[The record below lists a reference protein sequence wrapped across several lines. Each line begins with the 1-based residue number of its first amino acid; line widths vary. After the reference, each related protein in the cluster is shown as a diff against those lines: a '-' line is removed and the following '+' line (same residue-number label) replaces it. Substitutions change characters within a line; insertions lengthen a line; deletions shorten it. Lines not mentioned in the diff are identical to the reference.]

1 MNHGDGQERALG
13 GELAVE
19 TLVNMPKQMERK
31 FNVCFMGFKTKEGE
45 IEKELVQQLNIE
57 LLHGQMRQLRLSSP
71 CGNGLWLQGPSPR
84 R

>member
-1 MNHGDGQERALG
+1 
-13 GELAVE
+13 
-19 TLVNMPKQMERK
+19 
-31 FNVCFMGFKTKEGE
+31 
-45 IEKELVQQLNIE
+45 LVQQLNIE